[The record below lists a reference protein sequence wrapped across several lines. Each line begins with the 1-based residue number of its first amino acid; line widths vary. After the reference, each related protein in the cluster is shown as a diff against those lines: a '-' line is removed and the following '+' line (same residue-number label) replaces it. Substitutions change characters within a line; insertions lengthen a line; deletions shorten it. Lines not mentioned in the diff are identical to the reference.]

1 MYVAAFHGTVT
12 AVAVAGAWYGASAA
26 ASAASTVAS
35 SALAS
40 KTGRVLQAL
49 LLSCS
54 GRFAMLLL
62 RGEGRARGGMVG
74 GGRPSQGVGRSVP
87 ALSALLAGKRRSVG
101 RLLRA
106 LRGTRVGD

>member
-1 MYVAAFHGTVT
+1 MVDRRYTFYLIEVRGYTTWRQTVDLMIISSQTHLLEAGAFHGTVT

-26 ASAASTVAS
+26 ASAAPTVAS

-62 RGEGRARGGMVG
+62 RGE
-74 GGRPSQGVGRSVP
+74 
-87 ALSALLAGKRRSVG
+87 
-101 RLLRA
+101 
-106 LRGTRVGD
+106 